1 MGASRTERG
10 GWNGSGMTIV
20 RIVARCCCDGYDV
33 YGTTISKKKNTNC
46 CLSFLF
52 DDDVVKMSLAACRL
66 VCGKPKNAKNIRFI
80 F

>member
-1 MGASRTERG
+1 MA
-10 GWNGSGMTIV
+10 V
-20 RIVARCCCDGYDV
+20 RYDKQEEE
-33 YGTTISKKKNTNC
+33 YEC